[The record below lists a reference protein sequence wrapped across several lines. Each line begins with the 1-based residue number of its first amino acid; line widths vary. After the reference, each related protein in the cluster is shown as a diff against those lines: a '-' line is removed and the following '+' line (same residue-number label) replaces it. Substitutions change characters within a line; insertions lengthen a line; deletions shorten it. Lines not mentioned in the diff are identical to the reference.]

1 MGADMQAWIS
11 VPYSTGTCRMAQ
23 LQLGGTKEEL
33 TMRTES
39 LIRKRFAELANK
51 AEAVA
56 STRHQ
61 GGFGTAVDS
70 EAFQEWATSALSLI
84 QRVFEKNS
92 VHYQNFYN
100 NYHKFQDLV
109 YEFEDCRGIF
119 KAAKED
125 YEGGYLFNV
134 RALVKAET
142 LVDVLDQA
150 EVFKNANYVDTACI
164 LAGVALE
171 IAIREIYTREGGTP
185 GKFNSM
191 NEELWKKGIYNQA
204 MWEQLKTWY
213 TRRSKPA
220 HGNFGQSTPK
230 DADDMINGI
239 RRFVADYL

>member
-1 MGADMQAWIS
+1 
-11 VPYSTGTCRMAQ
+11 
-23 LQLGGTKEEL
+23 
-33 TMRTES
+33 MRTES
-39 LIRKRFAELANK
+39 LIRKRFAELSNK

-61 GGFGTAVDS
+61 GGFGTDVVDS
-70 EAFQEWATSALSLI
+70 EPFQEWATSALSLI
-84 QRVFEKNS
+84 QQVFEENS
-92 VHYQNFYN
+92 AHYQNFYN
-100 NYHKFQDLV
+100 NYHRFQGSV
-109 YEFEDCRGIF
+109 YEFEDCRGVF

-125 YEGGYLFNV
+125 YEGGYLFTV

-164 LAGVALE
+164 LVGVALE
-171 IAIREIYTREGGTP
+171 IAIKEICTREGGTP

-213 TRRSKPA
+213 TRRSEPA
-220 HGNFGQSTPK
+220 HGNFGQSTPR

>member
-1 MGADMQAWIS
+1 
-11 VPYSTGTCRMAQ
+11 
-23 LQLGGTKEEL
+23 
-33 TMRTES
+33 MRTES

-61 GGFGTAVDS
+61 GDVGTTVDS
-70 EAFQEWATSALSLI
+70 EVFQEWATSALSLI
-84 QRVFEKNS
+84 QRVFGENS
-92 VHYQNFYN
+92 AHYQNFYN
-100 NYHKFQDLV
+100 NYHIFQGNV
-109 YEFEDCRGIF
+109 YEFEDCRGVF

-125 YEGGYLFNV
+125 YEGGYLFNL

-150 EVFKNANYVDTACI
+150 QVFKNANYVDTACI

-171 IAIREIYTREGGTP
+171 IAIKEICTREGGTP

-191 NEELWKKGIYNQA
+191 NEELRKKDIYNQA

-213 TRRSKPA
+213 TRRSQPA
-220 HGNFGQSTPK
+220 HGNFDQSTPR

-239 RRFVADYL
+239 RRFVEDYL